1 MSRKIPLTV
10 LAAVLASYWKVDDQ
24 VTSTFMQRFYKYL
37 LVDRLSA
44 SAALRKTQL
53 ESAASGKT
61 YEWAA
66 FSLYGWPDSSI

>member
-1 MSRKIPLTV
+1 MIIRAERPEDA
-10 LAAVLASYWKVDDQ
+10 AAVRELVRAAFGRDPEAV
-24 VTSTFMQRFYKYL
+24 

-44 SAALRKTQL
+44 SAALRRTQL
-53 ESAASGKT
+53 ESAATGKT